1 MKKYLVGG
9 VTLTQFA
16 AYNDDPSSE
25 YGDSTHDGK
34 GGNGKSSG
42 APLTFEQKMAQRMSS
57 EGYQNR
63 KPNITIP
70 GGAYTR
76 PGCMSRQ
83 AYARLNP
90 NYDRSEQLNMLQQK
104 NGKLQQKDLI
114 GDVEMTITQKDIQA
128 EVKEAVVEQQISKQ
142 IKKETKLS
150 VSDNNKFA
158 PDNTFGNSGRGN
170 SNEDHL
176 KGILEGGPKTNDRKN
191 KEKHEVGLFDHLM
204 DNY

>member
-1 MKKYLVGG
+1 
-9 VTLTQFA
+9 
-16 AYNDDPSSE
+16 
-25 YGDSTHDGK
+25 
-34 GGNGKSSG
+34 
-42 APLTFEQKMAQRMSS
+42 MSS

-76 PGCMSRQ
+76 SGCMSRQ

-104 NGKLQQKDLI
+104 NVKLQQKDLI
-114 GDVEMTITQKDIQA
+114 GDVEMTITQKDIQP
-128 EVKEAVVEQQISKQ
+128 EAIIEQQISKQ

-150 VSDNNKFA
+150 VSDNNKF
-158 PDNTFGNSGRGN
+158 TFGDSGRGN

-176 KGILEGGPKTNDRKN
+176 KGILEGGPKTSDRKN